1 MFSIFLLFLA
11 ALTPAVAPTSVT
23 DIRGTAFR
31 SSLAGKTVSGITGVV
46 TAKTSSGFF
55 LSGEPVN
62 DTRVSNGI
70 YVFGSSAVKQV
81 DVGDS
86 VSLSGKVAE
95 YRSESD
101 YFYLT
106 EISSP
111 SSIKVLS
118 SNNDVNP
125 VVIGVDRIPPTQY
138 LSSLDVGDDGWLSV
152 PNNQS
157 LLSTTN
163 PTLQPDV
170 YGMDFWQS
178 LDGQL
183 VQINSPVAINFE
195 NSYGEFW
202 VHGDWKVTGLNGR
215 GGLTITFGPDGIP
228 DANPEVVIIGS
239 PTDGTKNPTVA
250 VGVKL
255 SDIVG
260 VVTYQFGFYYVLPL
274 TAPTVIAT
282 PDYDVPPTT
291 ISSETDSCVITFGDY
306 NVENMAPT
314 SAHLPTVAKQ
324 ISDHLLIPDILF
336 LQEIQDNSGS
346 VNDGVVDAN
355 LTLSTLASA
364 IANASGLTYKFIDI
378 NPEDGK
384 DGGQPGGN
392 IRQAYLYNA
401 DKLQLVSGMPAGT
414 SLESLEVFAD
424 SGGLPTLSLNP
435 GRIDPTNE
443 AWEDSR
449 KPLVAEWET
458 SSGAKL
464 FTINVHF
471 VSKGGST
478 STQGDPR
485 PPVNSP
491 IEQRTSQVGVT
502 SSFIKSILDID
513 DSANIV
519 IAGDFNEY
527 VQTRSVFASLQEVLE
542 DIDGVA
548 GIADVERYT
557 YVYDQNTQQLDHIF
571 ISSAIVKRG
580 VETEHIHVNNWSPS
594 YDDRT
599 SDHDPTVGKIRLC

>member
-1 MFSIFLLFLA
+1 MFSIFLLFLE
-11 ALTPAVAPTSVT
+11 ALMPVVEPTSVT
-23 DIRGTAFR
+23 DIRGIAFR
-31 SSLAGKTVSGITGVV
+31 SPLAGKTVSGITGVV

-95 YRSESD
+95 YRSESN

-106 EISSP
+106 EIGSP

-138 LSSLDVGDDGWLSV
+138 LSSLDVGEDGWLSV

-157 LLSTTN
+157 LVSTTN
-163 PTLQPDV
+163 STLQPDV

-202 VHGDWKVTGLNGR
+202 VYGDWKVTGLNGR

-274 TAPTVIAT
+274 TAPTIIAT

-336 LQEIQDNSGS
+336 LQEIQDNSGPT
-346 VNDGVVDAN
+346 NDGVIDAN

-364 IANASGLTYKFIDI
+364 IANASGLTYRFIDI

-401 DKLQLVSGMPAGT
+401 DKLELVSGMPAGT

-424 SGGLPTLSLNP
+424 SNGLPTLSLNP

-471 VSKGGST
+471 ASKGGST

-491 IEQRTSQVGVT
+491 IEQRTNQVGVT

-527 VQTRSVFASLQEVLE
+527 VQTRSVFASLQELLE
-542 DIDGVA
+542 DIDEAA

-557 YVYDQNTQQLDHIF
+557 YVYDQNTEQLDHVF

-580 VETEHIHVNNWSPS
+580 LEAEHIHVNNWSPS

>member
-1 MFSIFLLFLA
+1 MFSVFLIFLA
-11 ALTPAVAPTSVT
+11 ALTPAVTPTSIT
-23 DIRGTAFR
+23 DIRGMAYR
-31 SSLAGKTVSGITGVV
+31 STFVGQTVSGITGVV
-46 TAKTSSGFF
+46 TAKKSYGFF
-55 LSGEPVN
+55 LSGDPVN

-70 YVFGSSAVKQV
+70 YVYGSSAVKQV

-86 VSLSGKVAE
+86 VSLSGKVVE
-95 YRSESD
+95 YRSGSG
-101 YFYLT
+101 YLYLT

-118 SNNDVNP
+118 NNNDVDP
-125 VVIGVDRIPPTQY
+125 IVIGVDRIPPTQY

-152 PNNQS
+152 PNNRS
-157 LLSTTN
+157 LLSIFN
-163 PTLQPDV
+163 PTLQPDM

-195 NSYGEFW
+195 NRYGEFW
-202 VHGDWKVTGLNGR
+202 VYGDWKVTGLNGR

-239 PTDGTKNPTVA
+239 PTDGTENPSVA
-250 VGVKL
+250 VGVRL
-255 SDIVG
+255 SDIIG
-260 VVTYQFGFYYVLPL
+260 VVTYQYGFYYVLPL

-282 PDYDVPPTT
+282 PDYDVLATT
-291 ISSETDSCVITFGDY
+291 ISSEADSCVITFGDY

-314 SAHLPTVAKQ
+314 SDHLPTVAKQ

-336 LQEIQDNSGS
+336 LQEIQDNSGT
-346 VNDGVVDAN
+346 VDDGIVDAN

-364 IANASGLTYKFIDI
+364 IADASGLTYEFINI
-378 NPEDGK
+378 NPEDGQ

-401 DKLQLVSGMPAGT
+401 EKLKLVSGMPVGT
-414 SLESLEVFAD
+414 SLESLEVYAD
-424 SGGLPTLSLNP
+424 WEGLPTLSLNP
-435 GRIDPTNE
+435 GRIDPTND

-449 KPLVAEWET
+449 KPLVAQWET

-471 VSKGGST
+471 ASKSGST
-478 STQGDPR
+478 SSQGDPR

-502 SSFIKSILDID
+502 STFIKSILNID

-527 VQTRSVFASLQEVLE
+527 VQTRSVFESLQEILE
-542 DIDGVA
+542 DIDEVA
-548 GIADVERYT
+548 GIADIERYT

-571 ISSAIVKRG
+571 ISSAIAERG
-580 VETEHIHVNNWSPS
+580 VEAEHIHVNNWAPS
-594 YDDRT
+594 YDDRI